1 MRQAKSEPCCL
12 TTIMSSLSAVSTVST
27 LETFDRQRRHAS
39 KRQRTAIFRLSVY
52 SCHYATHVERTPTC
66 LGLMVKVCSESE
78 SLARQ
83 NMSDADRGTSLFVFV
98 RYQFQ
103 QCRTTHYGKWV
114 GTTACW
120 IVGSRSFICLHQIVP
135 IFSLR
140 LQTFLYHR
148 LARLLFIV
156 PLLTYSITVFSV
168 SSYAPFN

>member
-1 MRQAKSEPCCL
+1 MNRAVWQFNHNEQFVCGVNSFHLGNFWL
-12 TTIMSSLSAVSTVST
+12 TETTRLEETENCNISS
-27 LETFDRQRRHAS
+27 
-39 KRQRTAIFRLSVY
+39 FRLLLSLR
-52 SCHYATHVERTPTC
+52 HTC
-66 LGLMVKVCSESE
+66 GAHTDMFGLNGQSLQWIGIISETE
-78 SLARQ
+78 YEQ
-83 NMSDADRGTSLFVFV
+83 MSDADRGTSLFVFV
-98 RYQFQ
+98 CYQFQ

-120 IVGSRSFICLHQIVP
+120 IVGSQSFVCLHQIFP
-135 IFSLR
+135 IFPLR